1 MASILIC
8 CTPAH
13 GHVYPLLTVA
23 RHLVAEGHDV
33 RMLTGTRYRDSVT
46 AAGVEFIPM
55 PPGADIDLDHTN
67 DLFPERA
74 AMKPIPQLRF
84 SVIECFIKP
93 GRFHVQAVEDAIA
106 ARPVDVILSEMMFVG
121 SALLVRRPLGQRPP
135 ILMLG
140 IFPLAAKDPDV
151 APYGLGITPLPG
163 PVGRLRN
170 RILEAFAARM
180 FAPVFDAANEIFKD
194 VNGVE
199 TDRFAAMDMVANSDM
214 LLQFTVPEFEYPR
227 STLPDTVRF
236 VGPMTRT
243 APTTTP
249 MPDWWGDLDGRT
261 VVHVSQGTIANSDP
275 TELIIPTMQALAQED
290 VLVVVSTG
298 GRPVETLGILPANA
312 RAAEYLPYDKLFPR
326 LSVFV
331 TNGGY
336 GGLHF
341 ALQHGV
347 PIVASGTS
355 EDKTETN
362 ARVRWSGTGVSL
374 RTQRPSAA
382 RIRAAVRKVLDDP
395 GYRARSE
402 HFSAAIDAS
411 PGLTAI
417 DQAIEDLVAVSR
429 TA

>member
-33 RMLTGTRYRDSVT
+33 RMLTGTRYRDTVT
-46 AAGVEFIPM
+46 AAGVEFVPM
-55 PPGADIDLDHTN
+55 PPGADIDLDHVN
-67 DLFPERA
+67 DIFPERA

-93 GRFHVQAVEDAIA
+93 GRFHVQAVEEAIA
-106 ARPVDVILSEMMFVG
+106 ERPVDVMLCEMMFVG
-121 SALLVRRPLGQRPP
+121 SALMVQRPRTERPP

-140 IFPLAAKDPDV
+140 IFPLSAQDPDV

-163 PVGRLRN
+163 PIGRIRN
-170 RILEAFAARM
+170 RTLQLVAARM
-180 FAPVFDAANEIFKD
+180 FAPMLDAAKDIYRD
-194 VNGVE
+194 VNGVD
-199 TDRFAAMDMVANSDM
+199 TDMFTAMDMVANSDM

-227 STLPDTVRF
+227 PTLPDTVRF

-243 APTTTP
+243 APSSTP
-249 MPDWWGDLDGRT
+249 LPDWWGDLDGRR
-261 VVHVSQGTIANSDP
+261 VVHVSQGTVANSDF
-275 TELIIPTMQALAQED
+275 TELIIPTMQALADDD
-290 VLVVVSTG
+290 VLVVASTG
-298 GRPVETLGILPANA
+298 GRPVESLGILPANA
-312 RAAEYLPYDKLFPR
+312 RAAEYLPYDALFPK
-326 LSVFV
+326 LAAFV

-355 EDKTETN
+355 EDKLETN
-362 ARVRWSGTGVSL
+362 ARVRWSGAGVSL
-374 RTQRPSAA
+374 STTRPTAA
-382 RIRAAVRKVLDDP
+382 RLRKAVRKVLGDP
-395 GYRARSE
+395 RYRERAE
-402 HFSAAIDAS
+402 QFAAAIEAS
-411 PGLTAI
+411 PGLPAI
-417 DQAIEDLVAVSR
+417 DRAIEDLMAVSR

>member
-33 RMLTGTRYRDSVT
+33 RMLTGTKYRDTVT

-55 PPGADIDLDHTN
+55 PPGADIDLDHVN
-67 DLFPERA
+67 DMFPERA

-93 GRFHVQAVEDAIA
+93 GRFHVKAVEDAIA
-106 ARPVDVILSEMMFVG
+106 DRPVDVILSEMMFVG
-121 SALLVRRPLGQRPP
+121 SAMLVERPLGERPP

-140 IFPLAAKDPDV
+140 IFPLAAQDPDV

-163 PVGRLRN
+163 PIGRIRN
-170 RILEAFAARM
+170 RILEAVAARM
-180 FAPVFDAANEIFKD
+180 FAPILEAANEIFTD
-194 VNGVE
+194 VNGE
-199 TDRFAAMDMVANSDM
+199 QSEEFAAMDMVANSDM

-227 STLPDTVRF
+227 STLPETVRF

-243 APTTTP
+243 TPTTTP
-249 MPDWWGDLDGRT
+249 LPDWWGDLDGRT
-261 VVHVSQGTIANSDP
+261 VVHVSQGTVANSDP
-275 TELIIPTMQALAQED
+275 TELIIPTLQALADED

-298 GRPVETLGILPANA
+298 GRPVESLGILPANA
-312 RAAEYLPYDKLFPR
+312 RAAEYLPYDKLFPK

-355 EDKTETN
+355 EDKLETN

-374 RTQRPSAA
+374 RTQRPTPA
-382 RIRAAVRKVLDDP
+382 RIRKGVRRVLDDAR
-395 GYRARSE
+395 YRTRAAE
-402 HFSAAIDAS
+402 FGAAIDAS
-411 PGLTAI
+411 PGLPAI
-417 DQAIEDLVAVSR
+417 DRAIEDLVSVSR
-429 TA
+429 SA